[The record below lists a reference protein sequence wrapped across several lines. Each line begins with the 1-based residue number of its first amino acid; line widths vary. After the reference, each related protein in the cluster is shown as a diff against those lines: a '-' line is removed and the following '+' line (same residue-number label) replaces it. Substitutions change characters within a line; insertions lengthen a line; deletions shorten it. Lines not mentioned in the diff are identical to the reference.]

1 MTAKVSFKEQPS
13 RTVRETPPP
22 TFLFLPS
29 SIVKKQTK
37 PKVPSHPKPQNKK
50 PKPKP
55 SPGPNNPSNQET
67 SERVHPSPA
76 APPPSLVKRVIKLP
90 QQTSQQGSAK
100 NVIFSQTTEI
110 AGKTHRP
117 CVTRRPERQG
127 RCKKVVQAVNFFDSL
142 RLGDAS
148 DTPAAFSRADGRPQ
162 RFRTGKC
169 RDKTGDHIQE
179 APCSF
184 SIQTRPAAPFP
195 FPR

>member
-37 PKVPSHPKPQNKK
+37 HKVPSHPKPQNKP

-90 QQTSQQGSAK
+90 QQTSQRRFCKNIEVFSAWQ
-100 NVIFSQTTEI
+100 NINYDRSPGRLQDEYRGQDAASDLT
-110 AGKTHRP
+110 GL
-117 CVTRRPERQG
+117 RRPG
-127 RCKKVVQAVNFFDSL
+127 CGANVS
-142 RLGDAS
+142 
-148 DTPAAFSRADGRPQ
+148 AAPRTGINGT
-162 RFRTGKC
+162 RFRSSSADRSVRKC
-169 RDKTGDHIQE
+169 AAGLLRSPARMRRQLGG
-179 APCSF
+179 AARCCR
-184 SIQTRPAAPFP
+184 RP
-195 FPR
+195 

>member
-37 PKVPSHPKPQNKK
+37 PKVPSLPKPQNKK

-55 SPGPNNPSNQET
+55 SPGSNNPSNQET

-90 QQTSQQGSAK
+90 QQTSQQGSSK

-117 CVTRRPERQG
+117 SVARQPERQG
-127 RCKKVVQAVNFFDSL
+127 RCKKVVQAVNFSDSL
-142 RLGDAS
+142 RHGGAS
-148 DTPAAFSRADGRPQ
+148 DPPPAFFARRCAIPPLPYKAMPG
-162 RFRTGKC
+162 
-169 RDKTGDHIQE
+169 
-179 APCSF
+179 
-184 SIQTRPAAPFP
+184 
-195 FPR
+195 

>member
-37 PKVPSHPKPQNKK
+37 HKVPSHPKPQNKK

-55 SPGPNNPSNQET
+55 SPGSNNPSNQET

-76 APPPSLVKRVIKLP
+76 APPPSLVKRVIGPLHSS
-90 QQTSQQGSAK
+90 SQQGSAK
-100 NVIFSQTTEI
+100 NVIFSQMAEI

-117 CVTRRPERQG
+117 CVTRRPEPQR
-127 RCKKVVQAVNFFDSL
+127 RCKKVVQAVNFSDSP
-142 RLGDAS
+142 RS
-148 DTPAAFSRADGRPQ
+148 DHRSDVPPPVSARRCAIPPLPQ
-162 RFRTGKC
+162 KAMPG
-169 RDKTGDHIQE
+169 
-179 APCSF
+179 
-184 SIQTRPAAPFP
+184 
-195 FPR
+195 

>member
-37 PKVPSHPKPQNKK
+37 HKVPSHPKPQDKP

-55 SPGPNNPSNQET
+55 SPGSNNPSNQET

-100 NVIFSQTTEI
+100 NVIFSQMTEI
-110 AGKTHRP
+110 AGKTDRLR
-117 CVTRRPERQG
+117 VARRPERER
-127 RCKKVVQAVNFFDSL
+127 RCKKVVRAVNFSDSP
-142 RLGDAS
+142 RS
-148 DTPAAFSRADGRPQ
+148 DHRSDVPPPVSACRRATPTLSHWQMPG
-162 RFRTGKC
+162 
-169 RDKTGDHIQE
+169 
-179 APCSF
+179 
-184 SIQTRPAAPFP
+184 
-195 FPR
+195 